1 MTYSVDL
8 REKVGAFVRD
18 GGGQAEAARRFDIS
32 LWCVGDWLAR
42 KDLQPQ
48 QKGVARRRKLDKE
61 ALRAH
66 VRDYPEALLRER
78 AVHFGVYMNAIHGAL
93 KQMKLTHKKRR
104 SGTKSATRKSASPS
118 CESYPASLLRAAAGI
133 SLMLMNPASTP
144 RCAAVMAGAREDR
157 KSMGLIP
164 ATAAQGPA

>member
-1 MTYSVDL
+1 L
-8 REKVGAFVRD
+8 REKVVAFVRD
-18 GGGQAEAARRFDIS
+18 GGDQAEAARRFDIS

-133 SLMLMNPASTP
+133 IAYADESGFDPEVCRRYGWSP
-144 RCAAVMAGAREDR
+144 RGQQVHGAHSGHR
-157 KSMGLIP
+157 
-164 ATAAQGPA
+164 AQGPA